1 LTQEERK
8 QVAQRAL
15 SLVDLTDLNE
25 NCTHEA
31 IDALCVRAQTP
42 FGPVAAIC
50 IWPRF
55 VSHAKKQLRGTNI
68 PIATVVNFPGGNQD
82 VDITRAETR
91 AAIED
96 GAGEI
101 DLVMPY
107 QAFRAGDLPRAQTM
121 VRSIAETTKDR
132 ALLKVILETGELQD
146 PELIRSA
153 SEMAI
158 EAGADF
164 IKTST
169 GKVDVNATLDS
180 TKIMLDVIRGTGRNV
195 GLKPAGGIKTTEDC
209 AVYLKQAD
217 AIMGDDWVSPRSYR
231 FGASSV
237 LNDLLAAL
245 EGRSAAPSSGY

>member
-1 LTQEERK
+1 
-8 QVAQRAL
+8 
-15 SLVDLTDLNE
+15 
-25 NCTHEA
+25 
-31 IDALCVRAQTP
+31 
-42 FGPVAAIC
+42 
-50 IWPRF
+50 
-55 VSHAKKQLRGTNI
+55 
-68 PIATVVNFPGGNQD
+68 
-82 VDITRAETR
+82 
-91 AAIED
+91 
-96 GAGEI
+96 
-101 DLVMPY
+101 
-107 QAFRAGDLPRAQTM
+107 
-121 VRSIAETTKDR
+121 
-132 ALLKVILETGELQD
+132 
-146 PELIRSA
+146 
-153 SEMAI
+153 MAI

-180 TKIMLDVIRGTGRNV
+180 TKIMLDVIRGTDRNV